1 MVLFVSRPA
10 VSLIR
15 VNSYKAISEYAQ
27 IKPILAFATLI
38 LKATGKY
45 NDGNLKANSGYLYV
59 SIVYNISIF
68 MALYCLAVFWMCVN
82 EDLAS
87 FRYVIA
93 SLYVSSINGSLDFRP
108 MPKFLCVKGILFFS
122 FWQSFCISILVA
134 AGLIKQLGPY
144 TDLEHISLALTDTLI
159 CFEMPI
165 FAIAHMYAFSH
176 TDYIDKHL
184 MFAAR
189 MPVYYALRDAFGLK
203 DVLEDFKSTLRGEGL
218 NYREFE
224 PAEGFV
230 HRGQGRERRIRAGLR
245 YAEGG
250 QKKYWLPM
258 PVNTAERSNPEGPV
272 GRAAR
277 RVGAPEPED
286 EEVYA
291 PLLEDQAADV
301 VHDAP
306 DIARKKRS
314 VRDGS
319 GFDQNG
325 FELPFDEPTDA
336 DEENYQQSR
345 NYLFGDY
352 HYPCIDASSELARK
366 TMWDEEERVL
376 RDERGAYFSPIR
388 SHPKKLPNY
397 GAVVVRTNSN
407 GKGKG
412 QASPRL
418 GERLVDK
425 NDNLLSDNEPGGVRL
440 GWTKHDRQPTPSRSP
455 AISPFM
461 SRNDSSQSSS
471 SSSSSHGERRSRKIS
486 VEKGRVKGLNR
497 PDAVDLV
504 VENTAVAEEE
514 MNYERAK
521 GEPAV
526 RGSGW
531 RKAFT
536 IADEDEIDS
545 ALQERR
551 PSSSNALPDATV
563 PMAHEPEAD
572 RTRMEDNPE
581 HVPIAVA
588 TTPPPH
594 AKLDMHSPEHEESP
608 WA

>member
-1 MVLFVSRPA
+1 M
-10 VSLIR
+10 
-15 VNSYKAISEYAQ
+15 
-27 IKPILAFATLI
+27 
-38 LKATGKY
+38 
-45 NDGNLKANSGYLYV
+45 
-59 SIVYNISIF
+59 
-68 MALYCLAVFWMCVN
+68 N
-82 EDLAS
+82 EDLVS
-87 FRYVIA
+87 FRYVA
-93 SLYVSSINGSLDFRP
+93 LTFEPTTKNLLNSRP

-122 FWQSFCISILVA
+122 FWQSFFISILVA
-134 AGLIKQLGPY
+134 AGIIKQLGPY
-144 TDLEHISLALTDTLI
+144 TDLEHISLALTDSLI

-184 MFAAR
+184 MYAAR
-189 MPVYYALRDAFGLK
+189 MPVYYAFRDAFGLK
-203 DVLEDFKSTLRGEGL
+203 DVWVDFRSTLRGEGMD
-218 NYREFE
+218 YRAFE

-230 HRGQGRERRIRAGLR
+230 HLGQGRERRIRAGLR

-258 PVNTAERSNPEGPV
+258 PVNTAERPQPDGPIGRTAKRVAGPET
-272 GRAAR
+272 
-277 RVGAPEPED
+277 ED
-286 EEVYA
+286 EEFYA

-306 DIARKKRS
+306 DLAHKKRS
-314 VRDGS
+314 MLNDP
-319 GFDQNG
+319 GFNQKG
-325 FELPFDEPTDA
+325 FELPFDEPSDA

-345 NYLFGDY
+345 SYLFGDY

-366 TMWDEEERVL
+366 FMWDEEERVL

-388 SHPKKLPNY
+388 PHTQKLPNY
-397 GAVVVRTNSN
+397 GAVVSRTNSN
-407 GKGKG
+407 VKGKG
-412 QASPRL
+412 LASPRL

-425 NDNLLSDNEPGGVRL
+425 NDNLLSDNVPGGVRL
-440 GWTKHDRQPTPSRSP
+440 GWTKHDRLPTPSRSP
-455 AISPFM
+455 AISPFV
-461 SRNDSSQSSS
+461 SRHDSSHSSS
-471 SSSSSHGERRSRKIS
+471 SSSSSHGERRTRKTS
-486 VEKGRVKGLNR
+486 TGQSRVKGLNR

-536 IADEDEIDS
+536 IADDDEIDS
-545 ALQERR
+545 ALPERP

-563 PMAHEPEAD
+563 PNAHGPEAD
-572 RTRMEDNPE
+572 RTRMEDIPD
-581 HVPIAVA
+581 HVLVAVA

-594 AKLDMHSPEHEESP
+594 ALLDMHSPEHDENP